1 MDMRPD
7 DAFRAE
13 DVQGVAVAMLPV
25 SDIAR
30 SAAFYRD
37 LLGLAYRREFS
48 RGGVVT
54 GCALSAPEDRYAL
67 ALRLRD
73 TTPGKADLR
82 DEHPLIMRVPDSAI
96 LDRVF
101 AHAEA
106 LGVAPTR
113 GEHPDAAWVEVRD
126 PDGICIRFAVPS
138 RPWHSFVGLHH
149 EDDGTPVLYD
159 KPRLDV

>member
-1 MDMRPD
+1 
-7 DAFRAE
+7 
-13 DVQGVAVAMLPV
+13 MLPV

-54 GCALSAPEDRYAL
+54 GCALRAPEDRYAL

-82 DEHPLIMRVPDSAI
+82 DEHPLIMRVPD
-96 LDRVF
+96 
-101 AHAEA
+101 
-106 LGVAPTR
+106 
-113 GEHPDAAWVEVRD
+113 GEHPDAAWIEVRD
-126 PDGICIRFAVPS
+126 PDGICIRFAVPT
-138 RPWHSFVGLHH
+138 RPWDSFVGLRY
-149 EDDGTPVLYD
+149 EDDDTPVVYD